1 MLRALDYVYTVK
13 FIFTFFFVFTTI
25 NDKATLQDQTN
36 ISLQKDMF
44 EDGFPFPKVGYVSS
58 LEST

>member
-1 MLRALDYVYTVK
+1 M
-13 FIFTFFFVFTTI
+13 FTLLNSYWHSGFFTTI

-36 ISLQKDMF
+36 ISLQKGMS

-58 LEST
+58 LEGT

>member
-1 MLRALDYVYTVK
+1 MFKLLNDIK
-13 FIFTFFFVFTTI
+13 FILTFWFFTTI

-44 EDGFPFPKVGYVSS
+44 EDVFPFPKVGYVSS